1 MNFLTQAFAYL
12 LIVNLAL
19 PGAGCQCLSDK
30 NTAMNHS
37 SDHVSMHEQTHAEH
51 TTSHHARVKNRA
63 KAQVQ
68 VQVQVQVQEHSQ
80 ALDPAQTHICLQE
93 NCAKDT
99 TALSEVVAPSHN
111 ALFIAWHEGDQTE
124 GEYTA
129 HIIALA
135 SFDIARAPPEF
146 APPDNPS
153 NTPFESPLSRFDR
166 LII

>member
-1 MNFLTQAFAYL
+1 MNFLTQAFTYL

-68 VQVQVQVQEHSQ
+68 VQVQEHSQ

-111 ALFIAWHEGDQTE
+111 ALFIASHEGDQTE

-129 HIIALA
+129 HIIALT

>member
-1 MNFLTQAFAYL
+1 MPNIQQA
-12 LIVNLAL
+12 
-19 PGAGCQCLSDK
+19 
-30 NTAMNHS
+30 
-37 SDHVSMHEQTHAEH
+37 
-51 TTSHHARVKNRA
+51 TTPELKRELKL
-63 KAQVQ
+63 KFKFKI
-68 VQVQVQVQEHSQ
+68 QEHSQ

>member
-1 MNFLTQAFAYL
+1 MNFVTQAITYL
-12 LIVNLAL
+12 LIANLAL

-30 NTAMNHS
+30 DGAMSHN
-37 SDHVSMHEQTHAEH
+37 SDHMSMHEPTHAEH
-51 TTSHHARVKNRA
+51 TTSHHAPAKNKA
-63 KAQVQ
+63 K
-68 VQVQVQVQEHSQ
+68 VQVQVQEHSQ
-80 ALDPAQTHICLQE
+80 SLDPAQTHTCLQE

-99 TALSEVVAPSHN
+99 TAISEVVAPSHN
-111 ALFIAWHEGDQTE
+111 ALFIAWHESDQTE

-153 NTPFESPLSRFDR
+153 DTPFESPLCRFDR

>member
-1 MNFLTQAFAYL
+1 MNFVTQAITYL
-12 LIVNLAL
+12 LIANLAL

-30 NTAMNHS
+30 DGAMSHN
-37 SDHVSMHEQTHAEH
+37 SDHMSMNEPTHAEH
-51 TTSHHARVKNRA
+51 TTSHHAPAKNKA
-63 KAQVQ
+63 KVQ
-68 VQVQVQVQEHSQ
+68 IQEHSQ
-80 ALDPAQTHICLQE
+80 SLDPAQTHTCLQE

-111 ALFIAWHEGDQTE
+111 ALFIAWHEDDQTE

-153 NTPFESPLSRFDR
+153 DTPVESPLCRFDR

>member
-1 MNFLTQAFAYL
+1 MNFLTQTFAYL

-51 TTSHHARVKNRA
+51 TTSHHAKVKNRA
-63 KAQVQ
+63 EA
-68 VQVQVQVQEHSQ
+68 QVQVQVQEHSQ

-93 NCAKDT
+93 NCAKNT
-99 TALSEVVAPSHN
+99 TALNEVVAPSHN

>member
-1 MNFLTQAFAYL
+1 MNFLTQAFTYL

-63 KAQVQ
+63 KA
-68 VQVQVQVQEHSQ
+68 QVQVQVQEHSQ

>member
-1 MNFLTQAFAYL
+1 MNFVTQAITYL
-12 LIVNLAL
+12 LIANLAL

-30 NTAMNHS
+30 DGAMSHN
-37 SDHVSMHEQTHAEH
+37 SDHMSMHEPTHAER
-51 TTSHHARVKNRA
+51 TTSHHAPAKNKA
-63 KAQVQ
+63 KVQ
-68 VQVQVQVQEHSQ
+68 IQEHSQ
-80 ALDPAQTHICLQE
+80 SLDPAQTHTCLQE

-99 TALSEVVAPSHN
+99 TAISEVVAPSHN

-153 NTPFESPLSRFDR
+153 NTAFESPLSRFDR

>member
-1 MNFLTQAFAYL
+1 
-12 LIVNLAL
+12 
-19 PGAGCQCLSDK
+19 
-30 NTAMNHS
+30 MNHS
-37 SDHVSMHEQTHAEH
+37 SDHVSMHEPTQAEH
-51 TTSHHARVKNRA
+51 TTSHHAQA
-63 KAQVQ
+63 KDKAKVQ
-68 VQVQVQVQEHSQ
+68 VHVHVQEHSQ
-80 ALDPAQTHICLQE
+80 ALDPAQTHTCLQE

-111 ALFIAWHEGDQTE
+111 ALFIAWHESDQTE

-135 SFDIARAPPEF
+135 SFNIAR

>member
-1 MNFLTQAFAYL
+1 MNFVTQAITYL
-12 LIVNLAL
+12 LIANLAL

-30 NTAMNHS
+30 DGAMSHN
-37 SDHVSMHEQTHAEH
+37 SDHMSMHEPTHAEH
-51 TTSHHARVKNRA
+51 TTSHHAPAKNKA
-63 KAQVQ
+63 K
-68 VQVQVQVQEHSQ
+68 VQVQVQEHSQ
-80 ALDPAQTHICLQE
+80 SLDPAQTHTCLQE

-99 TALSEVVAPSHN
+99 TAISEVVAPSHN

-153 NTPFESPLSRFDR
+153 DTPFESPLCRFDR

>member
-1 MNFLTQAFAYL
+1 MNFLTQAFTYL

-51 TTSHHARVKNRA
+51 TTSHHARVKNR
-63 KAQVQ
+63 VQ
-68 VQVQVQVQEHSQ
+68 VQVQAQEHSQ

-99 TALSEVVAPSHN
+99 TALSDVVAPSHN

-146 APPDNPS
+146 ARPDNPS

>member
-1 MNFLTQAFAYL
+1 MNFLTQAITYL

-30 NTAMNHS
+30 NAAMNHS
-37 SDHVSMHEQTHAEH
+37 SDPVSMHEPTQAEH
-51 TTSHHARVKNRA
+51 TTSHHAQA
-63 KAQVQ
+63 KDKAK

-129 HIIALA
+129 HVIALA
-135 SFDIARAPPEF
+135 SFDITRAPPEF

>member
-1 MNFLTQAFAYL
+1 MC
-12 LIVNLAL
+12 IRDR

-30 NTAMNHS
+30 DGAMSHN
-37 SDHVSMHEQTHAEH
+37 SDHMSMQEPTHAEH
-51 TTSHHARVKNRA
+51 TTSHHAPAKNKA
-63 KAQVQ
+63 KVQ
-68 VQVQVQVQEHSQ
+68 IQEHSQ
-80 ALDPAQTHICLQE
+80 SLDPAQTHTCLQE

-99 TALSEVVAPSHN
+99 TAISEVVAPSHN
-111 ALFIAWHEGDQTE
+111 ALFIAWHESDQTE

-135 SFDIARAPPEF
+135 SFDIARAPP
-146 APPDNPS
+146 DNPS

>member
-1 MNFLTQAFAYL
+1 MNFVTQAITYL
-12 LIVNLAL
+12 LIANLAL

-30 NTAMNHS
+30 NAAMNHG
-37 SDHVSMHEQTHAEH
+37 SDHVRMHEPTHAEH
-51 TTSHHARVKNRA
+51 TTSHHAQA
-63 KAQVQ
+63 KDK

-80 ALDPAQTHICLQE
+80 ALDPAQTHTCLQE
-93 NCAKDT
+93 TCAKDT
-99 TALSEVVAPSHN
+99 TALSEVVAPSHHT
-111 ALFIAWHEGDQTE
+111 LFIAWHEGDQTE

-135 SFDIARAPPEF
+135 FFDIARAPPEF

-153 NTPFESPLSRFDR
+153 NTAFESPLSRFDR

>member
-1 MNFLTQAFAYL
+1 MNFLTQAITYL

-30 NTAMNHS
+30 NAAMNHS
-37 SDHVSMHEQTHAEH
+37 SDHVSMHEPTQAEH
-51 TTSHHARVKNRA
+51 TTSHHAQA
-63 KAQVQ
+63 KDKAK

-80 ALDPAQTHICLQE
+80 ALDPAQTHTCLQE

-135 SFDIARAPPEF
+135 SFDIARAPP
-146 APPDNPS
+146 DNPS

>member
-1 MNFLTQAFAYL
+1 MNFVTQAITYL
-12 LIVNLAL
+12 LIANLAL

-30 NTAMNHS
+30 DGAMSHN
-37 SDHVSMHEQTHAEH
+37 SDHMSMHEPTHAEH
-51 TTSHHARVKNRA
+51 TTSHHAPAKNKA
-63 KAQVQ
+63 KVQ

-80 ALDPAQTHICLQE
+80 SLDPAQTHTCLQE

-99 TALSEVVAPSHN
+99 TAISEVVAPSHN

-135 SFDIARAPPEF
+135 SFDIARAPP
-146 APPDNPS
+146 DNPS

>member
-1 MNFLTQAFAYL
+1 MLMNFLTQAFTYL

-19 PGAGCQCLSDK
+19 PSAGCQCLSDK
-30 NTAMNHS
+30 NAAMNHS
-37 SDHVSMHEQTHAEH
+37 SDHVSMHEPTHTEH
-51 TTSHHARVKNRA
+51 TKIHHARVKNRA
-63 KAQVQ
+63 KVQ
-68 VQVQVQVQEHSQ
+68 VQVQLQLQEHSQ
-80 ALDPAQTHICLQE
+80 ALDPAQTNTCLQE

-111 ALFIAWHEGDQTE
+111 ALFIVWHEDDQTE

-153 NTPFESPLSRFDR
+153 NTTFESPLSRFDR

>member
-1 MNFLTQAFAYL
+1 MNFVTQAITYL
-12 LIVNLAL
+12 LIANLAL

-30 NTAMNHS
+30 DGAMSHT
-37 SDHVSMHEQTHAEH
+37 SDHMSMHEPTHAEH
-51 TTSHHARVKNRA
+51 TTSHHAPAKNKA
-63 KAQVQ
+63 KVQ
-68 VQVQVQVQEHSQ
+68 IQEHSQ
-80 ALDPAQTHICLQE
+80 SLDPAQTHTCLQE

-99 TALSEVVAPSHN
+99 TAISEVVAPSHN

-135 SFDIARAPPEF
+135 SFDIARAPP
-146 APPDNPS
+146 DNPS
-153 NTPFESPLSRFDR
+153 NTAFESPLSRFDR

>member
-1 MNFLTQAFAYL
+1 MNCVTQAITYL
-12 LIVNLAL
+12 LIANLAL

-30 NTAMNHS
+30 DGAMSHD
-37 SDHVSMHEQTHAEH
+37 SDHMRMHQPTHVEH
-51 TTSHHARVKNRA
+51 TTSHHAPA
-63 KAQVQ
+63 KDK

-80 ALDPAQTHICLQE
+80 SLDRAQTHTCLQE

-99 TALSEVVAPSHN
+99 TAVSEVVAPSHN
-111 ALFIAWHEGDQTE
+111 ALFIAWHEGDQTD
-124 GEYTA
+124 GDYTA
-129 HIIALA
+129 HISALA

-153 NTPFESPLSRFDR
+153 NTPLESPLSRFDR